1 MTSVAL
7 KPKTELTDLVARAIK
22 GENIVFTKGRRVV
35 ASIVPASGEYIF
47 VFHPLTS
54 AQSARL
60 DRRIAREQA
69 QNRMRSF
76 ESAEQAVE
84 VLGAERSRPRTAK
97 RSTK

>member
-22 GENIVFTKGRRVV
+22 GENIVLTKGRRVV
-35 ASIVPASGEYIF
+35 ASIVPATGESVF

-54 AQSARL
+54 PQNARL
-60 DRRIAREQA
+60 DRRIARERS
-69 QNRMRSF
+69 QNRVRDF

-84 VLGAERSRPRTAK
+84 VLRAEWSRPRRPK
-97 RSTK
+97 SNTK

>member
-22 GENIVFTKGRRVV
+22 GENIVLKKGRRIV
-35 ASIVPASGEYIF
+35 ASIVPATGESVF

-54 AQSARL
+54 AQNARL
-60 DRRIAREQA
+60 DRRIARERS
-69 QNRMRSF
+69 QNRMRSL

-84 VLGAERSRPRTAK
+84 VLRAEWSRPRAPK
-97 RSTK
+97 RNTK

>member
-22 GENIVFTKGRRVV
+22 GENIVLMKGRRIV
-35 ASIVPASGEYIF
+35 ASIVPATGAPVF

-54 AQSARL
+54 AQNARL
-60 DRRIAREQA
+60 DRRIARERS
-69 QNRMRSF
+69 QNRVRSF

-84 VLGAERSRPRTAK
+84 VLRAEWSRPRAPK
-97 RSTK
+97 RNTK